1 MKYETGQKYN
11 VHHDYGRDDVSLACG
26 PRILTFFLYLSV
38 VEEGGETAFPS
49 LGIAIK
55 PKKGKALWWV
65 SSYCSSKLDGMVIFF
80 KIHYF
85 MHYLAR
91 LGEKL
96 MTHTIVVKII
106 IIIYNYLMKFICM
119 LCDFDSKPSTLS
131 DFPEDQDSRTFHE
144 AKPVI
149 KGLKYAANS
158 WIHMYD
164 YEKPN
169 LW

>member
-1 MKYETGQKYN
+1 
-11 VHHDYGRDDVSLACG
+11 
-26 PRILTFFLYLSV
+26 
-38 VEEGGETAFPS
+38 
-49 LGIAIK
+49 
-55 PKKGKALWWV
+55 
-65 SSYCSSKLDGMVIFF
+65 
-80 KIHYF
+80 
-85 MHYLAR
+85 
-91 LGEKL
+91 
-96 MTHTIVVKII
+96 
-106 IIIYNYLMKFICM
+106 MKFICM